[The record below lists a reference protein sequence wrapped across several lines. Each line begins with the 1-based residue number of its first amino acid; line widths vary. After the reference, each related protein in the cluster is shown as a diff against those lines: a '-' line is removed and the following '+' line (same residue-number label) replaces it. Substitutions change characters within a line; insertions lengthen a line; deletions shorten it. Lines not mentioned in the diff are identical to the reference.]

1 MDKTCEMKY
10 KVVDS
15 PLGKLE
21 ISGCEQGL
29 HGIKLHGG
37 KTPDTEWVNVLC
49 DAHGLCLEQQRAYG
63 YCLFATD
70 HRVTGAPRYK
80 SQRVASR

>member
-1 MDKTCEMKY
+1 MDETCEMKY
-10 KVVDS
+10 RVMDS

-37 KTPDTEWVNVLC
+37 KTPDT
-49 DAHGLCLEQQRAYG
+49 R
-63 YCLFATD
+63 
-70 HRVTGAPRYK
+70 
-80 SQRVASR
+80 